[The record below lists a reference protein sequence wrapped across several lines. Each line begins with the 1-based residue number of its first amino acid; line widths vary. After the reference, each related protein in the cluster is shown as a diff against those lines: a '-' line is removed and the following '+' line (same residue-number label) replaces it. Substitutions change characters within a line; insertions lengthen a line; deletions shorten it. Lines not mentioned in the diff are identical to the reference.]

1 MTSGLLILI
10 SAPSGAGKTSL
21 VNEIVKR
28 DDNLVKSISHTTRT
42 KRTGERNKQDYFFVT
57 TNQFDQMITNN
68 EFLEYAEVFG
78 NFYGTSKTSV
88 NQHRDLGRDV
98 LLEIDWQGAQH
109 IQNLSENAVSI
120 FIVPPGTKEL
130 ETRLVGRNEDSQET
144 ITRRLSQAEEDM
156 KKGRNYQYLIV
167 NDLFDDAVSN
177 LLTIIAAERLKTSN
191 QISNSDL
198 VRALL
203 SVK

>member
-28 DDNLVKSISHTTRT
+28 DANLVKSISHTTRT
-42 KRTGERNKQDYFFVT
+42 KRAGEKNKQDYFFVT

-109 IQNLSENAVSI
+109 IQDLNEKAVSI

-167 NDLFDDAVSN
+167 NDLFDDAVSS

-198 VRALL
+198 VRGLL
-203 SVK
+203 SLK

>member
-28 DDNLVKSISHTTRT
+28 DANLVKSISHTTRA
-42 KRTGERNKQDYFFVT
+42 KRAGERNKQDYFFVT

-78 NFYGTSKTSV
+78 NFYGTSKTSI

-98 LLEIDWQGAQH
+98 LLEIDWQGAQR
-109 IQNLSENAVSI
+109 IQDLNKKAVSI

-191 QISNSDL
+191 QISNNDL
-198 VRALL
+198 IRALL

>member
-28 DDNLVKSISHTTRT
+28 DANLIKSISHTTRT

-98 LLEIDWQGAQH
+98 LLEIDWQGAQR
-109 IQNLSENAVSI
+109 IQDLNKKAVSI

-191 QISNSDL
+191 QISNNDL
-198 VRALL
+198 IRALL

>member
-156 KKGRNYQYLIV
+156 KKGRNYQYIIV

-198 VRALL
+198 IRALL

>member
-21 VNEIVKR
+21 VKEIVKR
-28 DDNLVKSISHTTRT
+28 DANLVKSISHTTRT
-42 KRTGERNKQDYFFVT
+42 KRAGEKNNQDYFFVT
-57 TNQFDQMITNN
+57 TNKFDQMITNK

-78 NFYGTSKTSV
+78 NHYGTSKTSV
-88 NQHRDLGRDV
+88 NQYRDLGRDV
-98 LLEIDWQGAQH
+98 LLEIDWQGAQQ
-109 IQNLSENAVSI
+109 IQDLNEKAVSI

-130 ETRLVGRNEDSQET
+130 ETRLVERNEDSQET
-144 ITRRLSQAEEDM
+144 ITKRLSQAEGDM
-156 KKGRNYQYLIV
+156 KKGTNYQYIVV

-191 QISNSDL
+191 QISNSGL
-198 VRALL
+198 VRGLL
-203 SVK
+203 SLK

>member
-28 DDNLVKSISHTTRT
+28 DGNLVKSISHTTRT
-42 KRTGERNKQDYFFVT
+42 KRTGEVNKQDYFFVT
-57 TNQFDQMITNN
+57 TNQFDQMIANK

-88 NQHRDLGRDV
+88 NEHRDLGRDV
-98 LLEIDWQGAQH
+98 LLEIDWQGAQQ
-109 IQNLSENAVSI
+109 IQDLNKEAVSI
-120 FIVPPGTKEL
+120 FVVPPGTKEL
-130 ETRLVGRNEDSQET
+130 ETRLVNRGEDSKET
-144 ITRRLSQAEEDM
+144 INRRLSQAEGDM
-156 KKGRNYQYLIV
+156 KKGRNYQYLII
-167 NDLFDDAVSN
+167 NDFFDDAVSN

-198 VRALL
+198 VRDLL
-203 SVK
+203 SLK

>member
-156 KKGRNYQYLIV
+156 KKGRNYQYIIV

-191 QISNSDL
+191 QISNNDL
-198 VRALL
+198 IRALL

>member
-28 DDNLVKSISHTTRT
+28 DANLVKSISHTTRT

-98 LLEIDWQGAQH
+98 LLEIDWQGAQY
-109 IQNLSENAVSI
+109 IQDLNEKAVSI

-198 VRALL
+198 IRALL

>member
-1 MTSGLLILI
+1 M
-10 SAPSGAGKTSL
+10 
-21 VNEIVKR
+21 
-28 DDNLVKSISHTTRT
+28 
-42 KRTGERNKQDYFFVT
+42 
-57 TNQFDQMITNN
+57 
-68 EFLEYAEVFG
+68 
-78 NFYGTSKTSV
+78 

-120 FIVPPGTKEL
+120 FIVPPGMKEL

-191 QISNSDL
+191 QIANSDL
-198 VRALL
+198 IRALL